1 MRGYHSALRPD
12 VRVNFLWGSL
22 MRITFIGGGNMASAL
37 IGGMLKRGAI
47 AADIAVVEL
56 QADGRDRLAREF
68 GVRAVEAL
76 DASAAG
82 CDLLVLAV
90 KPQQMREVCAS
101 IAPLI
106 NGQTV
111 LSIAAGLRAS
121 DIGRWLGGRARMV
134 RAMPNTPALIG
145 RGVTGLYADASV
157 GAAERARA
165 EELLSAVGRTVWV
178 DDEKL
183 IDAVTAVSGSGP
195 AYVFYFIEA
204 MVRGG
209 EALGLTAD
217 QARELA
223 IATFTGAS
231 ALAAQS
237 PESPATL
244 RERVTSKGGTTE
256 AALKSMNADAVGD
269 AIVRALAAAAARGAE
284 LGDQLGAA

>member
-1 MRGYHSALRPD
+1 
-12 VRVNFLWGSL
+12 

-106 NGQTV
+106 DGQTV

-157 GAAERARA
+157 GDAERARA

-209 EALGLTAD
+209 EALGLSAD

>member
-1 MRGYHSALRPD
+1 
-12 VRVNFLWGSL
+12 

-37 IGGMLKRGAI
+37 IGGMLKRGAQ
-47 AADIAVVEL
+47 ASDIAVVEL
-56 QADGRDRLAREF
+56 LAEGRERLVRDF
-68 GVRAVEAL
+68 GVRAIGSL
-76 DASAAG
+76 DAQAAD
-82 CDLLVLAV
+82 CDLLVLSV
-90 KPQQMREVCAS
+90 KPQQMREVCAG
-101 IAPLI
+101 IAPHMKR
-106 NGQTV
+106 QTV
-111 LSIAAGLRAS
+111 LSIAAGLRAA
-121 DIGRWLGGRARMV
+121 DIGRWLGGHTRMV

-145 RGVTGLYADASV
+145 QGVTGLYADASL
-157 GAAERARA
+157 GAAERAQA
-165 EELLSAVGRTVWV
+165 EQVLSAVGSVVWV
-178 DDEKL
+178 DDETL

-204 MVRGG
+204 LVRGG
-209 EALGLTAD
+209 EALGLSAD

-256 AALKSMNADAVGD
+256 AALKSMNADAVSD

>member
-1 MRGYHSALRPD
+1 
-12 VRVNFLWGSL
+12 
-22 MRITFIGGGNMASAL
+22 MRISFIGGGNMASAL
-37 IGGMLKRGAI
+37 IGGLLTRGAQ
-47 AADIAVVEL
+47 ASDISVVEL
-56 QADGRDRLAREF
+56 QEAGRERLAHEF
-68 GVRAVEAL
+68 GVRAIAAL
-76 DASAAG
+76 DATAAA
-82 CDLLVLAV
+82 CDLLVLSV
-90 KPQQMREVCAS
+90 KPQQMREVCAG
-101 IAPLI
+101 IAPHMDR
-106 NGQTV
+106 QTV
-111 LSIAAGLRAS
+111 LSIAAGLRAA
-121 DIGRWLGGRARMV
+121 DIGRWLGGHARMV

-145 RGVTGLYADASV
+145 KGVTGLYADASV
-157 GAAERARA
+157 GAAERAQA
-165 EELLSAVGRTVWV
+165 ESVLSAVGQVVWV

-204 MVRGG
+204 MMRGG
-209 EALGLTAD
+209 EALGLSAD

-256 AALKSMNADAVGD
+256 AALHSMNADAVSD